1 MSYHGAHKQCRLPS
15 PACHGI
21 DHEPCRLG
29 QGRWCARHAL
39 DDLDAAV
46 SWSSSLLPQS
56 VTKNLSLGAE
66 AFCLAQQRNSDIS
79 HACTCAS
86 GFETPTEDWQ
96 YLLQCCFSRK
106 GRPNDAQVGHT
117 GMLSVLSRKVWVAE
131 IMVKKKHQIVN
142 FTNLYINNVYMQH
155 ISSMYRLM

>member
-66 AFCLAQQRNSDIS
+66 AFCLAQQRNSGV
-79 HACTCAS
+79 
-86 GFETPTEDWQ
+86 GFIARYDTKEIIFLMHVHVPQDLKPQ
-96 YLLQCCFSRK
+96 QKIGNIYFNAVSQ
-106 GRPNDAQVGHT
+106 GREGQMMP
-117 GMLSVLSRKVWVAE
+117 K
-131 IMVKKKHQIVN
+131 
-142 FTNLYINNVYMQH
+142 
-155 ISSMYRLM
+155 